1 VTTTDAPAPP
11 RAVPVRFNLSAAQS
25 AVARDEE
32 GVDLLPGDQELI
44 DAYEAYCQQEYE
56 RFQQQVWDAERAA
69 WLSRQCPDCEDGGT
83 GEVCDEHS
91 PERCT
96 CDSGPDGQYDTD
108 GCVQHD
114 LIVCGL
120 LLGED
125 I

>member
-1 VTTTDAPAPP
+1 MITV
-11 RAVPVRFNLSAAQS
+11 VRFDLAAAQDAANRLDGYG
-25 AVARDEE
+25 AVQ
-32 GVDLLPGDQELI
+32 PGD
-44 DAYEAYCQQEYE
+44 DAMAAQYEAYCQQEYE

-69 WLSRQCPDCEDGGT
+69 WLSQQCPGCEDGGT
-83 GEVCDEHS
+83 GEVCDGHS

-114 LIVCGL
+114 LIVCGP

-125 I
+125 IQ